1 MDQLGETSIPS
12 GDPVQRNSAS
22 ASEEMGPV
30 FLSLIA
36 LVAGLFAAGPLI
48 GRFVSRMGHKTL
60 GWSLGVLLT
69 AVGLGLDV
77 LLIMWGI
84 KQNWSALILVSS
96 HIIIAVLVFVGLA
109 GMWKKFSTTHRP
121 PLVRRGSHRHILTG
135 VAMGGLLTGI
145 FAMVGVSLYILISDR
160 FLSSLAPVAF
170 EDQFTL
176 FLMGMACTATVLSG
190 MTTGGLIGW
199 LKPQTGPAKTIIYA
213 LAFIWVQLTWLAA
226 LQVAIA
232 VPGFQAGAVTGQGWE
247 AAILPFTL
255 GQFFIG
261 LWWCMIV
268 MSYLFKTQTV
278 KTLLTRSAYVPVINA
293 AAAVALAIVLGYP
306 ADMFLALG
314 RQHERQ
320 ANISNA
326 LWCYEKGLLKEPE
339 PQIASYLQYRS
350 ALIHHKLGH
359 QNFAKK
365 GFRRVVTKYTA
376 DDRLVA
382 KANRFLSSLE
392 RATGDLKRVALDGVE
407 TDTEYKGAYCVPNSL
422 ALAMKY
428 WGSDVDARAI
438 GAHITGLGTGTY
450 AVDQRWY
457 AEQQQFN
464 HEFLPMADIDDIK
477 KCIDAGFPVLVY
489 VPAHVFAIVGYDDI
503 LETFITYDVALQD
516 VWAEYL
522 QEDFIKAWKKQA
534 TTLVL
539 AYPPDKAHLLPTEI
553 RDRLKRLSDNYL
565 HFQLH
570 YFDTPADTINQAHL
584 QMAAGPD
591 AEFFFPVTILYREF
605 PSLRASLNKQYNA
618 EQISNAIIDYFG
630 NDFDE
635 GAHLAGQYHDER
647 WAMQDWALKFS
658 IEYLIGQQQFKK
670 ASNLLDSIDEHGQLS
685 EDMQYYSGILA
696 LNDGQFETGID
707 RLSKADS
714 DSKHFY
720 KALACLEMGNRTEAV
735 TDLVKLMQGCT

>member
-1 MDQLGETSIPS
+1 MDQLGENSNPP
-12 GDPVQRNSAS
+12 GDSAKRNTAR
-22 ASEEMGPV
+22 APDDMGPV

-36 LVAGLFAAGPLI
+36 LVAGLCAAGPLI

-60 GWSLGVLLT
+60 GWVSGVLLT
-69 AVGLGLDV
+69 AAGLGLDV
-77 LLIMWGI
+77 ILIMWGI
-84 KQNWSALILVSS
+84 KQNWSALILVFT
-96 HIIIAVLVFVGLA
+96 HIIVAVLVFVGLM
-109 GMWKKFSTTHRP
+109 GVWKKFCKTHLP
-121 PLVRRGSHRHILTG
+121 PIVQRGSHRHILTG
-135 VAMGGLLTGI
+135 IAMGGLLTGI
-145 FAMVGVSLYILISDR
+145 FAMVGVSLYMLISDR
-160 FLSSLAPVAF
+160 LLSSLAPVAF
-170 EDQFTL
+170 EDHFTL

-190 MTTGGLIGW
+190 MAAGGLIGW
-199 LKPQTGPAKTIIYA
+199 LKPSTGPAKA
-213 LAFIWVQLTWLAA
+213 LVYSLSFIWVQLTWLAA
-226 LQVAIA
+226 LQIAIA
-232 VPGFQAGAVTGQGWE
+232 VPGFQAGAATDQGWE

-255 GQFFIG
+255 GQFVIG
-261 LWWCMIV
+261 LWWCIIV

-278 KTLLTRSAYVPVINA
+278 QSLLARSAYVPVINF

-314 RQHERQ
+314 RHHERQ
-320 ANISNA
+320 ANISKA
-326 LWCYEKGLLKEPE
+326 LWCYEKGLLKEPD

-350 ALIHHKLGH
+350 ALIHHKLGN
-359 QNFAKK
+359 QDFAKK

-382 KANRFLSSLE
+382 KANRFLSSLQ
-392 RATGDLKRVALDGVE
+392 RATGDMKRVALDGVE

-428 WGSDVDARAI
+428 WGSGVDARVI

-457 AEQQQFN
+457 AEQQKFN
-464 HEFLPMADIDDIK
+464 HDFLPMANIGDIK

-489 VPAHVFAIVGYDDI
+489 VPSHVFAIVGYDDI

-539 AYPPDKAHLLPTEI
+539 AYPPDKAHLLPTDI
-553 RDRLKRLSDNYL
+553 RDRIERLSDNYL

-570 YFDTPADTINQAHL
+570 YFDTPADTISQAHL
-584 QMAAGPD
+584 QIAAGQD
-591 AEFFFPVTILYREF
+591 GEFFFPVTILYREF
-605 PSLRASLNKQYNA
+605 PSLRASLNEQYNT
-618 EQISNAIIDYFG
+618 EQISNDIIDYFG
-630 NDFDE
+630 NNFDE
-635 GAHLAGQYHDER
+635 GVHLAGQYHDER
-647 WAMQDWALKFS
+647 WAKRDWALKFS
-658 IEYLIGQQQFKK
+658 IEYLIGQQQFEK
-670 ASNLLDSIDEHGQLS
+670 ASALLASIDEHGQLS

-696 LNDGQFETGID
+696 LNDGQFEIGID

-720 KALACLEMGNRTEAV
+720 KALACLEIGNRTEAV
-735 TDLVKLMQGCT
+735 TELVKLLQGCT